1 MNRSGSCP
9 HAQGTLRAYLVRGR
23 GLALESAAPGSRPQ
37 TRSRPLNGLD
47 RLCVSR
53 PALSSRRVV
62 VDSVR
67 SYGGTNE
74 EHHSAAVS
82 DAQGAGR

>member
-9 HAQGTLRAYLVRGR
+9 HAQDTPRAYRLVGR

-67 SYGGTNE
+67 CYGGTNE
-74 EHHSAAVS
+74 EHHSAAAS
-82 DAQGAGR
+82 AAQGVGR